1 MDRTVQIITS
11 HQTADFDAL
20 AAAAA
25 ARRLYPGAQVVLGG
39 GVSPD
44 VRAFVSLH
52 KDVLD
57 PKHRSEVEP
66 GAVARLIVVDTRRAS
81 RLRHVQAL
89 LAQVERGHT
98 DLHVYDHHEASPDD
112 IVGSFEVVEAVG
124 AATTLLVE
132 RIRERDLQLTSF
144 EATLFALGIHVDTGS
159 FSYARSHARDL
170 SACAWLYEQG
180 CELEVLNR
188 YLRPAFDAAQREILQ
203 RLLAGLCTERFGG
216 LPVALAEVSLSSGA
230 PELAPVVSEALALSS
245 SAALFAI
252 FELGR
257 QRLQVIARGRS
268 PLIDCGQILKRLGG
282 GGHPGAASASVRSR
296 SADEVMRVI
305 EEALRSDPPAPQRV
319 ADLMS
324 QPVRTLAADL
334 SLGLARSEL
343 ERWGTTG
350 APILKQRRLVGVIS
364 RRDIDKAL
372 KAGRGELP
380 VSSCMAQ
387 AIKTATPDEPL
398 SVALDRMVQSDVG
411 RLPVL
416 DGDRLVGIVTRS
428 DILRALYGK
437 DGL

>member
-1 MDRTVQIITS
+1 M
-11 HQTADFDAL
+11 
-20 AAAAA
+20 
-25 ARRLYPGAQVVLGG
+25 
-39 GVSPD
+39 
-44 VRAFVSLH
+44 
-52 KDVLD
+52 
-57 PKHRSEVEP
+57 
-66 GAVARLIVVDTRRAS
+66 
-81 RLRHVQAL
+81 
-89 LAQVERGHT
+89 
-98 DLHVYDHHEASPDD
+98 
-112 IVGSFEVVEAVG
+112 
-124 AATTLLVE
+124 
-132 RIRERDLQLTSF
+132 
-144 EATLFALGIHVDTGS
+144 
-159 FSYARSHARDL
+159 
-170 SACAWLYEQG
+170 
-180 CELEVLNR
+180 
-188 YLRPAFDAAQREILQ
+188 
-203 RLLAGLCTERFGG
+203 
-216 LPVALAEVSLSSGA
+216 
-230 PELAPVVSEALALSS
+230 
-245 SAALFAI
+245 
-252 FELGR
+252 
-257 QRLQVIARGRS
+257 
-268 PLIDCGQILKRLGG
+268 
-282 GGHPGAASASVRSR
+282 
-296 SADEVMRVI
+296 I